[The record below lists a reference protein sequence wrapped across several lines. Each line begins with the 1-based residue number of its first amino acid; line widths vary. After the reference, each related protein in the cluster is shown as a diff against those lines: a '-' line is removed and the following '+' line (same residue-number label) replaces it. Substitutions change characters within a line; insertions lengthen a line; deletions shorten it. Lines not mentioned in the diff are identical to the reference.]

1 MEWDEGDSHVINMI
15 EDPAPLQENSM
26 DNLLKL
32 LKFVDCTF
40 TEDMLSES
48 PPQPIGAVIPST
60 SFQGSVRRGS
70 PGRISRKA
78 KRCKLS
84 ANRFIN
90 VAAVENN
97 EEDKRDKEE
106 NGTEELIH
114 RPQPVGPSGK
124 QSYHRTIDA
133 IIKQLNHK
141 TSKEATFIK
150 SPKMTQLPDGVALPP
165 QKSIFIVDFC
175 SGTFYKIL

>member
-1 MEWDEGDSHVINMI
+1 MI

-26 DNLLKL
+26 DDLLKL

-40 TEDMLSES
+40 TEDMLSKS
-48 PPQPIGAVIPST
+48 PPQPIGAVVPST
-60 SFQGSVRRGS
+60 SFQGSVCCGS

-78 KRCKLS
+78 KHHKLS
-84 ANRFIN
+84 ANWFID

-97 EEDKRDKEE
+97 EEDERDEEE
-106 NGTEELIH
+106 NGTDELIH
-114 RPQPVGPSGK
+114 HPQPVGPSGK
-124 QSYHRTIDA
+124 QSYQQTINA

-141 TSKEATFIK
+141 TSEEATFIK

-165 QKSIFIVDFC
+165 QKSIFIVDFF
-175 SGTFYKIL
+175 SGTFYTIL